1 MPKKT
6 KQDPTGQAK
15 NRNKGTRTLKTK
27 LTRAEREIKALFRS
41 IPRSVRSQTKIVNAK
56 QTKIYDYDLNPQDQE
71 QLANIIQ
78 FILNRELL
86 ESQSGT
92 MPFDWYW
99 KDDIELPYRQGT
111 VEEIRDFNELVI
123 SAIAAGVLINGLPPQ
138 EIPASNVLLS
148 PDYND
153 AVRAQQLA
161 SFSDIKGLSEKTSTQ
176 VLKRI
181 NSGIQAGVKPSII
194 ANDIGKRF
202 NVARSGAKQISE
214 TEINKAYNDSKL
226 DATRLL
232 GEATG
237 LRAAVI
243 HISALTPTT
252 RDTHAARHGNAY
264 TVADQMQWW
273 NEGANRIN
281 CKCTTRSVLINRNG
295 KVIDSELQQEIKEE
309 RAFFGDRP
317 KPKPKPI
324 QKPKST
330 DYTIKDIKN
339 STPDRPIKSLSK
351 SKKSVIVEDQSI
363 TKTEK
368 PPKYKT
374 VKLTGDESAYV
385 EYYKGDGFYKQNEIL
400 RNPSSFSLLEFESA
414 AKMRDSI
421 NSAVRR
427 SEFES
432 GGTLFRGIRS
442 KEVFANAEKLIGKEI
457 PITTPQSTAT
467 NAGGAIGWSGLLR
480 TKSGKFL
487 SAEKEGS
494 VVFKIKTRKGQ
505 HGLDL
510 ESLSMGNTG
519 EREILLASGGN
530 YKVTGVRELTD
541 DDGKLTGKV
550 IEVDYNE

>member
-1 MPKKT
+1 
-6 KQDPTGQAK
+6 
-15 NRNKGTRTLKTK
+15 
-27 LTRAEREIKALFRS
+27 
-41 IPRSVRSQTKIVNAK
+41 
-56 QTKIYDYDLNPQDQE
+56 
-71 QLANIIQ
+71 
-78 FILNRELL
+78 
-86 ESQSGT
+86 

-161 SFSDIKGLSEKTSTQ
+161 SFSDVKGLSEKTSTQ

-226 DATRLL
+226 DSTRLL

-309 RAFFGDRP
+309 RAFFD
-317 KPKPKPI
+317 
-324 QKPKST
+324 
-330 DYTIKDIKN
+330 N
-339 STPDRPIKSLSK
+339 
-351 SKKSVIVEDQSI
+351 
-363 TKTEK
+363 
-368 PPKYKT
+368 
-374 VKLTGDESAYV
+374 
-385 EYYKGDGFYKQNEIL
+385 
-400 RNPSSFSLLEFESA
+400 
-414 AKMRDSI
+414 
-421 NSAVRR
+421 
-427 SEFES
+427 
-432 GGTLFRGIRS
+432 
-442 KEVFANAEKLIGKEI
+442 
-457 PITTPQSTAT
+457 
-467 NAGGAIGWSGLLR
+467 
-480 TKSGKFL
+480 
-487 SAEKEGS
+487 
-494 VVFKIKTRKGQ
+494 
-505 HGLDL
+505 
-510 ESLSMGNTG
+510 
-519 EREILLASGGN
+519 
-530 YKVTGVRELTD
+530 
-541 DDGKLTGKV
+541 
-550 IEVDYNE
+550 